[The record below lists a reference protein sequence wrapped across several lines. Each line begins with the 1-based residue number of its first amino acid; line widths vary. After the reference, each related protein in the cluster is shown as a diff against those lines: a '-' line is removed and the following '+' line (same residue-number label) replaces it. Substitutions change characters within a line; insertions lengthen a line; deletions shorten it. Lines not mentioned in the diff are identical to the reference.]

1 MRNRMHGKHVAIRH
15 ADLSHEFGDDAKGV
29 RTHEVPADRSTLESC
44 PPAEIPTQPKRVTY
58 DFSST
63 YAATQD
69 QLSRSKHSS
78 TPL

>member
-1 MRNRMHGKHVAIRH
+1 M
-15 ADLSHEFGDDAKGV
+15 
-29 RTHEVPADRSTLESC
+29 LESC
-44 PPAEIPTQPKRVTY
+44 PAKILAQPKRVTY

-69 QLSRSKHSS
+69 QLSRSKHLS